1 MVGIDDPSWRIGV
14 GIGGFCGSSGC
25 ETIVAVPR
33 AVGGFDALVGGLAG
47 IASEVEVSA

>member
-1 MVGIDDPSWRIGV
+1 
-14 GIGGFCGSSGC
+14 
-25 ETIVAVPR
+25 VPR